1 LCIHINKSLNV
12 GKRFC
17 TPYIFIGGDA
27 AYIGSVFSFIQIVL
41 KDILEHAVSYGSAFR
56 HTLAGILKPFL
67 TIFFTQGQYT
77 LKAVEKVLASPK
89 YVSHAYR
96 SCEGILSL
104 RKKYGKER
112 LENACKRV
120 SESGTVTYSMLKNI
134 LQNNLDKAENRS
146 NVCCIPTNEYV
157 RGAEAFSNI

>member
-1 LCIHINKSLNV
+1 MPPFTWKRQRLSACI
-12 GKRFC
+12 
-17 TPYIFIGGDA
+17 
-27 AYIGSVFSFIQIVL
+27 Q
-41 KDILEHAVSYGSAFR
+41 
-56 HTLAGILKPFL
+56 
-67 TIFFTQGQYT
+67 
-77 LKAVEKVLASPK
+77 
-89 YVSHAYR
+89 
-96 SCEGILSL
+96 SL

-134 LQNNLDKAENRS
+134 LQNNLDKAENRP